1 MQSIDARAAELRQK
15 LVEKGA
21 VTVYAFYDGYADSG
35 GIETVEVNSAAGDL
49 IDLDESLRDQVV
61 DLFYDLLEERFSG
74 WADDTGANGEFT
86 WDVRTDALHHTH
98 NERYEDYNTTEMH
111 GWSCKVSEADPHS
124 DEEGHTD
131 A

>member
-1 MQSIDARAAELRQK
+1 MQPVDARAAELRQK

-61 DLFYDLLEERFSG
+61 DLFYDLLEERFCG
-74 WADDTGANGEFT
+74 WEDDTGANGSFN
-86 WDVRTDALHHTH
+86 WDLRTNELQH
-98 NERYEDYNTTEMH
+98 NHNDRYEEYRTTNLA
-111 GWSCKVSEADPHS
+111 GWSRNVSEAKPDS
-124 DEEGHTD
+124 DEDEAAD